1 MAIAIKNVPVLK
13 GSEAL
18 SFETRAKASIAQK
31 ATIKFTE
38 QLQISSKRL
47 KSKIILVSFL
57 YEKCTFRS
65 YTLADMTLV

>member
-13 GSEAL
+13 GPEAH

-31 ATIKFTE
+31 ATINFTK

-47 KSKIILVSFL
+47 KSKINLLSIFYGHYHLDHVN
-57 YEKCTFRS
+57 
-65 YTLADMTLV
+65 

>member
-38 QLQISSKRL
+38 QLQTASNIIK
-47 KSKIILVSFL
+47 KAKI
-57 YEKCTFRS
+57 
-65 YTLADMTLV
+65 